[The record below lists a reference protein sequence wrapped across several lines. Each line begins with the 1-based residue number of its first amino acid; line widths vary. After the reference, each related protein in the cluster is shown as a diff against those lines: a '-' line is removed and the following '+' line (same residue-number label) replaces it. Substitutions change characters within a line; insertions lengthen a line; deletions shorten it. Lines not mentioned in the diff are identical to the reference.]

1 MNRLMVKLL
10 PPNKRQEIQVNIVKL
25 TKMTAVVMG
34 LSLSSISAQAMDWVV
49 DSSDSQLNFISI
61 KKTNIAEVH
70 TFKHLQGSYDA
81 QGQFVLDIDLASV
94 DTSVAIRDDRMKKE
108 LFDVSKYSTAIL
120 TASIDTDLVDAIA
133 EGASSHLTVDA
144 KLNLHG
150 VTKPV
155 TLDVIVTRLVGAKLS
170 VVSAQPVII
179 NADDFEL
186 ASGINKLMELAS
198 LPSISH
204 VVPVSFYLTLKLK

>member
-1 MNRLMVKLL
+1 
-10 PPNKRQEIQVNIVKL
+10 VNIVKL

-34 LSLSSISAQAMDWVV
+34 LSLSSISAQAMDWVI

-70 TFKHLQGSYDA
+70 SFKQLQGSYDA

-94 DTSVAIRDDRMKKE
+94 DTNVAIRDDRMKKE

-133 EGASSHLTVDA
+133 EGASTHLTIDA

-150 VTKPV
+150 VTKPL

-170 VVSAQPVII
+170 VVSAKPVII

-186 ASGINKLMELAS
+186 ASGVNKLMELAS

>member
-1 MNRLMVKLL
+1 M
-10 PPNKRQEIQVNIVKL
+10 NIVKL

-34 LSLSSISAQAMDWVV
+34 LSLSSISAQAMDWVI

-70 TFKHLQGSYDA
+70 SFKQLQGSYDA

-94 DTSVAIRDDRMKKE
+94 DTNVAIRDDRMKKE

-133 EGASSHLTVDA
+133 EGASTHLTIDA

-150 VTKPV
+150 VTKPL

-170 VVSAQPVII
+170 VVSAKPVII

-186 ASGINKLMELAS
+186 ASGVNKLMELAS

>member
-1 MNRLMVKLL
+1 
-10 PPNKRQEIQVNIVKL
+10 
-25 TKMTAVVMG
+25 MTAVVMG
-34 LSLSSISAQAMDWVV
+34 LSLSSISAQAMDWVI

-70 TFKHLQGSYDA
+70 SFKQLQGSYDA

-94 DTSVAIRDDRMKKE
+94 DTNVAIRDDRMKKE

-133 EGASSHLTVDA
+133 EGASTHLTIDA

-150 VTKPV
+150 VTKPL

-170 VVSAQPVII
+170 VVSAKPVII

-186 ASGINKLMELAS
+186 ASGVNKLMELAS

>member
-1 MNRLMVKLL
+1 M
-10 PPNKRQEIQVNIVKL
+10 NIVKL

-34 LSLSSISAQAMDWVV
+34 LSLSSISAQAMDWVI

-70 TFKHLQGSYDA
+70 SFKQLQGSYDA

-94 DTSVAIRDDRMKKE
+94 DTNVAIRDDRMKKE
-108 LFDVSKYSTAIL
+108 LFNVSQYSTAIL

-133 EGASSHLTVDA
+133 EGASTHLTIDA

-150 VTKPV
+150 VTKPL

-170 VVSAQPVII
+170 VVSAKPVII

-186 ASGINKLMELAS
+186 ASGVNKLMELAS